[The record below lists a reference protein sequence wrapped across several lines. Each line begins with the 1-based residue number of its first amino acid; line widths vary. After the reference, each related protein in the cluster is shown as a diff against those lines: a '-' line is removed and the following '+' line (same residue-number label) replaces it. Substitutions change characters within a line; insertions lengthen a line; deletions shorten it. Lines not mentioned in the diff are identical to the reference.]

1 MFLILVS
8 FLFLSKKK
16 GIQKKCIQEPRKSQ
30 IFFYKKSITVFNHV
44 TVLLFGLSHRSCRLP
59 KKCQE
64 TQAESLDLKLAEV
77 RSSCNEVRIDLER
90 HWSRQ
95 AQEPLPLM
103 AGVQIHA
110 MLKSWCVD
118 MTFSALFFFLGGEY
132 EYVYI
137 YIVYIYNII

>member
-1 MFLILVS
+1 VFLILVLLCS
-8 FLFLSKKK
+8 FIQK

-30 IFFYKKSITVFNHV
+30 IFVSIRKILFNHV
-44 TVLLFGLSHRSCRLP
+44 TAVLLFGLSHRSCRLP
-59 KKCQE
+59 KEWQE

-103 AGVQIHA
+103 AGGSDACHVEI
-110 MLKSWCVD
+110 MVC
-118 MTFSALFFFLGGEY
+118 
-132 EYVYI
+132 
-137 YIVYIYNII
+137 